1 MPANLNFLHLK
12 TSSTAQALRHNMLFP
27 NNQTPSQRL
36 PAANQTPSISHS
48 AQKHTMALRG
58 AEGDRRAQR
67 GSSRSKSRAA
77 LVEWWNMESPQGLT
91 RGSGEVRQ
99 AQRGR
104 PGGVQ
109 RGPRLKDCVWQPLT
123 GPHLPPPEAAQTK
136 KEKSP
141 CTRRVQKSPF
151 NGQAMQRKFRLPAG
165 GGPNYINEK
174 PLCPQG
180 AENTSRRPNS
190 ALFALKP

>member
-1 MPANLNFLHLK
+1 MTANLNFLHLK

-36 PAANQTPSISHS
+36 FAANQTPPISHS

-58 AEGDRRAQR
+58 AQGDHRAQR
-67 GSSRSKSRAA
+67 GSSRSRSRAA

-91 RGSGEVRQ
+91 RGSGNIRQ

-123 GPHLPPPEAAQTK
+123 GPHLPPPEAAQATE
-136 KEKSP
+136 KEKPP
-141 CTRRVQKSPF
+141 CPQGAIPPSQRTSFVHSSKEYR
-151 NGQAMQRKFRLPAG
+151 QRKLTHLPPAG
-165 GGPNYINEK
+165 GGPNNK
-174 PLCPQG
+174 
-180 AENTSRRPNS
+180 
-190 ALFALKP
+190 